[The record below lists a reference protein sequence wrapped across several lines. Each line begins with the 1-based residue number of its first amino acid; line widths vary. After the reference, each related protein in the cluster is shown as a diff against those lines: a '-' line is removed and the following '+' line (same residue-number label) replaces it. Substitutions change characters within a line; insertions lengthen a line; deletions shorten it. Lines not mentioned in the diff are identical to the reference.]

1 MVAAH
6 KDITTSP
13 SRAKVIDNGPGR
25 KPLPSIGELKPVIVD
40 LIREVLSNP
49 ATWPGGLPSTP
60 AFAFGPS
67 TPPLDADALEERLV
81 EAADPAGQCNCTDIE
96 DAPPPGIT
104 EACETR
110 FKRVLEMYDSI
121 FSHRGIA
128 DSRAAGTRT
137 PQSTRL

>member
-1 MVAAH
+1 MVTTH
-6 KDITTSP
+6 QDIITSP
-13 SRAKVIDNGPGR
+13 SSAKVIDNGPGR

-40 LIREVLSNP
+40 LIREVLSNL

-67 TPPLDADALEERLV
+67 TPPLNTDELEERLV
-81 EAADPAGQCNCTDIE
+81 KATDPAGQCNCTNIE
-96 DAPPPGIT
+96 DAPPPGII

-110 FKRVLEMYDSI
+110 FKKVLEMYDYI
-121 FSHRGIA
+121 FSHRGIT